1 MAKLA
6 GLLNLLL
13 VVSVVVG
20 LAGYAAAQ
28 AEGLGPAA
36 SGGRIEENDVKNN
49 IEVQQLGR
57 YCVIEY
63 NKSLQVRKH
72 PENGP
77 KRLSFSEVIKAEKQ
91 VVAGLKYY
99 LTIKAAGSDGQIKT
113 FDAELVINPPES
125 FKKMLAFAPTTQN

>member
-13 VVSVVVG
+13 VVVG
-20 LAGYAAAQ
+20 F
-28 AEGLGPAA
+28 
-36 SGGRIEENDVKNN
+36 
-49 IEVQQLGR
+49 
-57 YCVIEY
+57 CVMEY
-63 NKSLQVRKH
+63 NKSLQVRKN
-72 PENGP
+72 PQNGP

-91 VVAGLKYY
+91 VVAGVKYY